1 MFEEFSHN
9 VFCFWLKIEIVIKDH
24 RYDLLGA
31 FNMREL
37 KSMNNL
43 FSFCKTLQPF
53 SGISKF

>member
-1 MFEEFSHN
+1 MFEECPNN

-31 FNMREL
+31 SNMREL

-43 FSFCKTLQPF
+43 LFLFYKTLHSLQY
-53 SGISKF
+53 